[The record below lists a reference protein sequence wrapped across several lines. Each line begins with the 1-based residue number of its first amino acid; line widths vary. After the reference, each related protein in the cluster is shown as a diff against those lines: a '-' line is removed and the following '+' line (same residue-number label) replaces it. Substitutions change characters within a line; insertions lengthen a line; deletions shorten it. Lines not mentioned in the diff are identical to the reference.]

1 MTLYVEKGK
10 HMSRNPCNSVDAVL
24 FINKFRFDCVPIA
37 TQLSVPLENIL
48 GLAAQES
55 EYGRGRIASE
65 YNNYFSMHAPAPLQI
80 RAEAAKKAPNVKV
93 AVFNSFADSAKSF
106 AIRYGHLVIG
116 KSDPKAFAEAL
127 VRGGFNPGNAE
138 QGGRAG
144 FANYLAE
151 IIVQVRSRITC
162 PIK

>member
-1 MTLYVEKGK
+1 MRPKISRYV
-10 HMSRNPCNSVDAVL
+10 A
-24 FINKFRFDCVPIA
+24 
-37 TQLSVPLENIL
+37 
-48 GLAAQES
+48 
-55 EYGRGRIASE
+55 Y
-65 YNNYFSMHAPAPLQI
+65 LQALI
-80 RAEAAKKAPNVKV
+80 RVAE
-93 AVFNSFADSAKSF
+93 
-106 AIRYGHLVIG
+106 IG
-116 KSDPKAFAEAL
+116 VCGQRLQRCFELFAEAL